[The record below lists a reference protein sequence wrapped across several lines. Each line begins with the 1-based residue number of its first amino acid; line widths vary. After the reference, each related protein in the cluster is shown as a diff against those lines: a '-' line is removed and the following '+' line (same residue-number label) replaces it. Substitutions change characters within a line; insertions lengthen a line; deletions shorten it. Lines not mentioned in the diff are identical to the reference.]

1 VAAVISV
8 GSGPTDVAS
17 SLARPDPTASW
28 RLLSGVTR
36 LLAERSG
43 KSVTTTAPL
52 NQPSDELDP
61 SSLSDADRAEL
72 VVAADLRTKLTAEF
86 KKWFDPKGCGN

>member
-1 VAAVISV
+1 M
-8 GSGPTDVAS
+8 
-17 SLARPDPTASW
+17 
-28 RLLSGVTR
+28 
-36 LLAERSG
+36 LAERSG

>member
-1 VAAVISV
+1 M
-8 GSGPTDVAS
+8 GHP
-17 SLARPDPTASW
+17 LACRAI
-28 RLLSGVTR
+28 RQV
-36 LLAERSG
+36 
-43 KSVTTTAPL
+43 VTTTSPL